1 MATVELVYEAS
12 CPNVRETRARLI
24 EGFHTAGVQPSWAE
38 WEVNEP
44 ETPDRVKRL
53 GSPTVLVNGKDVAGT
68 SASDAENCCRIY
80 AVNGP
85 NKGVPP
91 LDMIVAALTEGEKD
105 HPVSPAKG
113 LRRVGLNAA
122 VLPALGTALL
132 PKLTCPACWPA
143 YASLLGNLG
152 VGFVNYT
159 PYLLPLTAAFLVI
172 SVGALAWRA
181 SRRRGYGP
189 FALGG
194 LAAAVILVGRFGFD
208 SETAMWLGLAT
219 LVGTSLWNT
228 WPRNAA
234 GPTDAE
240 SACPACVRAGGR

>member
-24 EGFHTAGVQPSWAE
+24 EAFHTAGVQPSWTE
-38 WEVNEP
+38 WEINEP

-91 LDMIVAALTEGEKD
+91 LKMIVTALRESEKD
-105 HPVSPAKG
+105 DPLSPAKG
-113 LRRVGLNAA
+113 LRRAGLNAA

-159 PYLLPLTAAFLVI
+159 PYLLPLTAAFLAI

-189 FALGG
+189 FVLGV
-194 LAAAVILVGRFGFD
+194 LAAGMILVGRFGFD
-208 SETAMWLGLAT
+208 SEPSMWGGLAI
-219 LVGTSLWNT
+219 LVAASLWNT

-234 GPTDAE
+234 APEDADA
-240 SACPACVRAGGR
+240 ACPACVRAGGR